1 MPLSTLGTL
10 VTLVTL
16 AHFSHSLMEYTKI
29 TCSLKE
35 DNEIARELLMQE
47 LGNVGFESFVET
59 DDNIEAYIPSVNF
72 SPEILA
78 VENLQKNE
86 YFCFDFTLEVIAD
99 QNWNEVW
106 EQNYFEPLMIEDQ
119 CMVRAPFHET
129 YPAARYEIIINPKMA
144 FGTGNHETTH
154 LMIKAI
160 LDLELDG
167 KEVLDMGCGSGILA
181 ILSAMKGAAA
191 ITAID
196 IDEWS
201 TNNTIENAELNRID
215 NILVR
220 QGDASLL
227 TDQKFDVIL
236 ANIQR
241 NILLQDMATYREV
254 LKNGGLLIMSGFYA
268 TDLEAIEERAN
279 SLGMKLTSTAER
291 SNWCA
296 ASFRL

>member
-1 MPLSTLGTL
+1 
-10 VTLVTL
+10 
-16 AHFSHSLMEYTKI
+16 MEYTKI
-29 TCSLKE
+29 TCTLKE

-47 LGNVGFESFVET
+47 LSNVGFESFVET
-59 DDNIEAYIPSVNF
+59 DDNIEAYIPSANF
-72 SPEILA
+72 TPEIL
-78 VENLQKNE
+78 VEENLQKNE
-86 YFCFDFTLEVIAD
+86 YFCFDFILEVIAD

-106 EQNYFEPLMIEDQ
+106 EQNYFEPLLIEDQ
-119 CMVRAPFHET
+119 CMIRAPFHET
-129 YPAARYEIIINPKMA
+129 YPTAKYEIIINPKMA

-154 LMIKAI
+154 LMIRAI
-160 LDLELDG
+160 LDLELKG

-201 TNNTIENAELNRID
+201 TNNTIENAGLNHIG

-241 NILLQDMATYREV
+241 NILLQDMAAYRKV

-268 TDLEAIEERAN
+268 TDLEAIEEMTN
-279 SLGMKLTSTAER
+279 SLGLKMTGSAER

>member
-1 MPLSTLGTL
+1 
-10 VTLVTL
+10 
-16 AHFSHSLMEYTKI
+16 MEYTKI
-29 TCSLKE
+29 ICTLKE

-47 LGNVGFESFVET
+47 LGDAGFESFVET
-59 DDNIEAYIPSVNF
+59 EDGIEAYIPSVSF
-72 SPEILA
+72 TPEILA
-78 VENLQKNE
+78 AENLQKNE
-86 YFCFDFTLEVIAD
+86 FFSFDHTLEMIED

-106 EQNYFEPLMIEDQ
+106 EQNYFEPLLIEDL
-119 CMVRAPFHET
+119 CLIRAPFHDT
-129 YPAARYEIIINPKMA
+129 YPAARYEIIINPRMA

-160 LDLELDG
+160 LDLELNG
-167 KEVLDMGCGSGILA
+167 KDVLDMGCGSGILA
-181 ILSAMKGAAA
+181 ILAAMKGAAA

-201 TNNTIENAELNRID
+201 TNNTIENAELNHIG

-227 TDQKFDVIL
+227 TDQQFDVIL

-241 NILLQDMATYREV
+241 NILLQDTEAYRKV
-254 LKNGGLLIMSGFYA
+254 LKNGGILIMSGFYTA
-268 TDLEAIEERAN
+268 DLEAIEERAN
-279 SLGMKLTSTAER
+279 ALGLKMTGSAER

-296 ASFRL
+296 ASFSR